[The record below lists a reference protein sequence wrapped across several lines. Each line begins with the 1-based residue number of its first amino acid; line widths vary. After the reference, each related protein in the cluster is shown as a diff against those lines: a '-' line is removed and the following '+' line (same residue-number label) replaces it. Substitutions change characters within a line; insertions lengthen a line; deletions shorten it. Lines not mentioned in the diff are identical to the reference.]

1 MLPNLLYPL
10 YNFLVGLI
18 KSLLKFKIHEVTGD
32 NMTKTPKKS
41 FHTGSVK
48 KTIKIK
54 ASQDKVWRKISNI
67 IGLPTWVVD
76 VKKTVYL
83 SKKKRDVGAIRLITF
98 ADGNKIEEHIVAWK
112 NKESFTYIAT
122 EGLPLRAYV
131 ATISIKVKPKK
142 VVEVTWQSYL
152 NSKKMSEKQFLEFL
166 AFMGSFYEAS
176 LENLKALLEK

>member
-1 MLPNLLYPL
+1 M
-10 YNFLVGLI
+10 V
-18 KSLLKFKIHEVTGD
+18 
-32 NMTKTPKKS
+32 KTVKKS

-48 KTIKIK
+48 KIIMIKTSK
-54 ASQDKVWRKISNI
+54 GKVWRKVSNI
-67 IGLPTWVVD
+67 VGLPTWLID

-83 SKKKRDVGAIRLITF
+83 SKKKRGVGAVRLITF

-112 NKESFTYIAT
+112 DQEYFTYIAT

-131 ATISIKVKPKK
+131 ATISIKAKSKK
-142 VVEVTWQSYL
+142 IVQVTWQSYL

-166 AFMGSFYEAS
+166 AFMSSFYEAS

>member
-1 MLPNLLYPL
+1 M
-10 YNFLVGLI
+10 V
-18 KSLLKFKIHEVTGD
+18 
-32 NMTKTPKKS
+32 KTVKKS

-48 KTIKIK
+48 KIIMIKTSK
-54 ASQDKVWRKISNI
+54 DKVWRKVSNI
-67 IGLPTWVVD
+67 VGLPTWLID

-83 SKKKRDVGAIRLITF
+83 SKKKRGVGAVRLITF

-112 NKESFTYIAT
+112 DQEYFTYIAT

-131 ATISIKVKPKK
+131 ATISIKAKSKK
-142 VVEVTWQSYL
+142 IVQVTWQSYL

-166 AFMGSFYEAS
+166 AFMGSFYDAS